1 MKKSF
6 FSLGA
11 AAVVLAFILSSVFSF
26 FLMEHP
32 DERDREFSLMLAGR
46 VNDVVTDEILR
57 PLLVSR
63 TMSNDNLLVDW
74 LQHEEEHSLGEN
86 VLTMQNYLSRLKEEF
101 GYTSAFLISQKT
113 HCYYTYRGFNKII
126 NPLDD
131 PHDKWYPTFLKKN
144 IAFELNAD
152 TDQVN
157 GNHWTI
163 FINCRIT
170 AADGTL
176 LGVCGVGV
184 VMDHLRQ
191 IMESYEKQYGVKI
204 NLVDSNGLVQ
214 MAVDYSDIQR
224 MYLNNIELDNADDN
238 YSVRQTMRKYRIS
251 KYLKEL
257 GWYLVVQSGG
267 RVSNSKLIPLIILNI
282 ISAIILTALL
292 YLVIYLKEKNG
303 STKNSDPNPLDEVT
317 GLPNRLYF
325 TEAYGENGIFNTTRY
340 KCFIVFDIDHF
351 SAEQKKRPTTPLIK
365 LTADIAK
372 QYFDMSGLLLRWKSD
387 TFVVLS
393 EKEIGSSM
401 DLCRDF
407 LKQVLEEL
415 GITISA
421 GLAPIVLTDSIK
433 KNYYAA
439 MQGCYAAKFAGGNK
453 AIIIHQGENL

>member
-1 MKKSF
+1 MKKSG

-11 AAVVLAFILSSVFSF
+11 ITVGLAFILSTVFSF

-32 DERDREFSLMLAGR
+32 DEKDREFSLMLAGR

-63 TMSNDNLLVDW
+63 TMSNDNLLADW
-74 LQHEEEHSLGEN
+74 LLHEEEHPLGEN
-86 VLTMQNYLSRLKEEF
+86 VLEMQNYLSRLKEEF
-101 GYTSAFLISQKT
+101 GYTSAFLISEKS

-126 NPLDD
+126 NPLND

-170 AADGTL
+170 APDGTL

-184 VMDHLRQ
+184 IMDHLRQ
-191 IMESYEKQYGVKI
+191 IMEEYEKQYGVKI

-224 MYLNNIELDNADDN
+224 IYLNNIELNKSDDN
-238 YSVRQTMRKYRIS
+238 YSVRQSMRKYRIS

-257 GWYLVVQSGG
+257 GWYLVVQTGG
-267 RVSNSKLIPLIILNI
+267 HASTSKFIPLFILNI
-282 ISAIILTALL
+282 ISAIILIVL
-292 YLVIYLKEKNG
+292 YYLIIYLKEKNG
-303 STKNSDPNPLDEVT
+303 SEKNSDPNPLDEVT
-317 GLPNRLYF
+317 DLPNRIYF

-340 KCFIVFDIDHF
+340 QCFIVFDLDHF
-351 SAEQKKRPTTPLIK
+351 SAEQKKRPDLPLIK

-372 QYFDMSGLLLRWKSD
+372 RHFDMSGLLLRWRSD

-393 EKEIGSSM
+393 EKEIGASM
-401 DLCRDF
+401 DLCRNF
-407 LKQVLEEL
+407 CSQVLEEL

-421 GLAPIVLTDSIK
+421 GLAQIVLTDSIK

-453 AIIIHQGENL
+453 AVIHQGESL

>member
-1 MKKSF
+1 MKKSI

-11 AAVVLAFILSSVFSF
+11 LAVLLAFILSTVFSS

-32 DERDREFSLMLAGR
+32 DDRDREFSLMLAGR

-63 TMSNDNLLVDW
+63 TMSNDNLLAEW
-74 LQHEEEHSLGEN
+74 LLHEEEHTLSEN
-86 VLTMQNYLSRLKEEF
+86 VLSMQTYLSRLKEEF
-101 GYTSAFLISQKT
+101 GYTTAFLISEKSRA
-113 HCYYTYRGFNKII
+113 YYTYRGFNKIL
-126 NPLDD
+126 NPLND
-131 PHDKWYPTFLKKN
+131 PHDKWYPTFIKQN

-170 AADGTL
+170 APDGRL

-191 IMESYEKQYGVKI
+191 IMEEYEKQYGVKI

-224 MYLNNIELDNADDN
+224 TYLNNIELDDAGDN

-267 RVSNSKLIPLIILNI
+267 RASHSKLIPLIILNS
-282 ISAIILTALL
+282 ISAVILALL
-292 YLVIYLKEKNG
+292 YFFGIYFKEKNCLEKK
-303 STKNSDPNPLDEVT
+303 SAPNPLDELT

-351 SAEQKKRPTTPLIK
+351 AAEQKKRPDTPLIK

-372 QYFDMSGLLLRWKSD
+372 QYFDLTGLLLRWRSD

-393 EKEIGSSM
+393 EQEIGSAM
-401 DLCRDF
+401 DLCRNF
-407 LKQVLEEL
+407 SKQVLEEL

-421 GLAPIVLTDSIK
+421 GLAQIVLTDSIK

-453 AIIIHQGENL
+453 AIIHQGESL

>member
-1 MKKSF
+1 MKKSA

-11 AAVVLAFILSSVFSF
+11 ITVGLAFILSTVFSF

-32 DERDREFSLMLAGR
+32 DEKDREFSLMLAGR

-63 TMSNDNLLVDW
+63 TMSNDNLLADW

-86 VLTMQNYLSRLKEEF
+86 AISMQNYLSRLKEEF
-101 GYTSAFLISQKT
+101 GYTSAFLISEKS

-126 NPLDD
+126 NPLND

-170 AADGTL
+170 APDGTL

-184 VMDHLRQ
+184 IMDHLRQ
-191 IMESYEKQYGVKI
+191 IMEEYEKQYGVKI

-224 MYLNNIELDNADDN
+224 IYLNNIELNKSDDN
-238 YSVRQTMRKYRIS
+238 YSVRQSMRKYRIS

-257 GWYLVVQSGG
+257 GWYLVVQTGG
-267 RVSNSKLIPLIILNI
+267 HASASKFIPFFILNI
-282 ISAIILTALL
+282 ISAIILIVL
-292 YLVIYLKEKNG
+292 YYLIIYLKEKNG
-303 STKNSDPNPLDEVT
+303 SEKNSDPNPLDEVT
-317 GLPNRLYF
+317 ELPNRIYF

-351 SAEQKKRPTTPLIK
+351 SAEQKKRPDLPLIK

-372 QYFDMSGLLLRWKSD
+372 RHFDMSGLLLRWRSD

-393 EKEIGSSM
+393 EKEIGASM
-401 DLCRDF
+401 DLCRNF
-407 LKQVLEEL
+407 CSQVLEEL

-421 GLAPIVLTDSIK
+421 GLAQIVLTDSIK

-453 AIIIHQGENL
+453 AVIHQGESL

>member
-1 MKKSF
+1 MKKSG

-11 AAVVLAFILSSVFSF
+11 ITVGLAFILSTVFSF

-32 DERDREFSLMLAGR
+32 DEKDREFSLMLAGR

-63 TMSNDNLLVDW
+63 TMSNDNLLADW
-74 LQHEEEHSLGEN
+74 LLHEEEHPLGEN
-86 VLTMQNYLSRLKEEF
+86 VLEMQNYLSRLKEEF
-101 GYTSAFLISQKT
+101 GYTSAFLISEKS

-126 NPLDD
+126 NPLND

-170 AADGTL
+170 APDGTL

-184 VMDHLRQ
+184 IMDHLRQ
-191 IMESYEKQYGVKI
+191 IMEEYEKQYGVKI

-224 MYLNNIELDNADDN
+224 IYLNNIELNKSDDN
-238 YSVRQTMRKYRIS
+238 YSVRQSMRKYRIS

-257 GWYLVVQSGG
+257 GWYLVVQTGG
-267 RVSNSKLIPLIILNI
+267 HASASKFIPLFILNI
-282 ISAIILTALL
+282 ISAIILIVL
-292 YLVIYLKEKNG
+292 YYLIIYLKEKNG
-303 STKNSDPNPLDEVT
+303 SEKNSDPNPLDEVT
-317 GLPNRLYF
+317 DLPNRIYF

-351 SAEQKKRPTTPLIK
+351 SAEQKKRPDLPLIK

-372 QYFDMSGLLLRWKSD
+372 RHFDMSGLLLRWRSD

-393 EKEIGSSM
+393 EKEIGASM
-401 DLCRDF
+401 DLCRNF
-407 LKQVLEEL
+407 CSQVLEEL

-421 GLAPIVLTDSIK
+421 GLAQIVLTDSIK

-453 AIIIHQGENL
+453 AVIHQGESL

>member
-11 AAVVLAFILSSVFSF
+11 VAVGLAFILSTVFSF

-32 DERDREFSLMLAGR
+32 DEKDREFSLMLAGR

-63 TMSNDNLLVDW
+63 TMSNDNLLVEW
-74 LQHEEEHSLGEN
+74 LQHEEEHPLGEN
-86 VLTMQNYLSRLKEEF
+86 VLAMQNYLSRLKEEF
-101 GYTSAFLISQKT
+101 GYTSAFLISEKS

-126 NPLDD
+126 NPLND
-131 PHDKWYPTFLKKN
+131 PHDKWYPTFIKKN

-170 AADGTL
+170 SPDGTL

-191 IMESYEKQYGVKI
+191 IMEEYEKQYGVKI

-224 MYLNNIELDNADDN
+224 MYLNNIELDEADDD
-238 YSVRQTMRKYRIS
+238 YSVRQSMRKYRIS

-257 GWYLVVQSGG
+257 GWYLVVQTGG
-267 RVSNSKLIPLIILNI
+267 HVSNSKFIPLIILNI
-282 ISAIILTALL
+282 ITAVILIVLF

-303 STKNSDPNPLDEVT
+303 AGKNSDPNPLDEVT

-351 SAEQKKRPTTPLIK
+351 AAEQKKRPGLPLIK

-372 QYFDMSGLLLRWKSD
+372 HYFDMNGLLLRWRSD

-393 EKEIGSSM
+393 EQEIGASM

-407 LKQVLEEL
+407 CRHVLEEL
-415 GITISA
+415 EITISA
-421 GLAPIVLTDSIK
+421 GVAPIVLTDSIK

-453 AIIIHQGENL
+453 AVLHQGETL

>member
-1 MKKSF
+1 MKKSA

-11 AAVVLAFILSSVFSF
+11 ITVGLAFILSTVFSF

-32 DERDREFSLMLAGR
+32 DEKDREFSLMLAGR

-63 TMSNDNLLVDW
+63 TMSNDNLLADW

-86 VLTMQNYLSRLKEEF
+86 AISMQNYLSRLKEEF
-101 GYTSAFLISQKT
+101 GYTSAFLISEKS

-126 NPLDD
+126 NPLND

-170 AADGTL
+170 APDGTL

-184 VMDHLRQ
+184 IMDHLRQ
-191 IMESYEKQYGVKI
+191 IMEEYEKQYGVKI

-224 MYLNNIELDNADDN
+224 IYLNNIELNKSDDN
-238 YSVRQTMRKYRIS
+238 YSVRQSMRKYRIS

-257 GWYLVVQSGG
+257 GWYLVVQTGG
-267 RVSNSKLIPLIILNI
+267 HASASKFIPLFILNI
-282 ISAIILTALL
+282 ISAIILIVL
-292 YLVIYLKEKNG
+292 YYLIIYLKEKNG
-303 STKNSDPNPLDEVT
+303 SEKNSAPNPLDEVT
-317 GLPNRLYF
+317 ELPNRIYF

-351 SAEQKKRPTTPLIK
+351 SAEQKKRPDLPLIK

-372 QYFDMSGLLLRWKSD
+372 RHFDMSGLLLRWRSD

-393 EKEIGSSM
+393 EKEIGASM
-401 DLCRDF
+401 DLSRNFCS
-407 LKQVLEEL
+407 QVLEEL

-421 GLAPIVLTDSIK
+421 GLAQIVLTDSIK

-453 AIIIHQGENL
+453 AVIYQGESL

>member
-1 MKKSF
+1 MKKSG

-11 AAVVLAFILSSVFSF
+11 ITVGLAFILSTVFSF

-32 DERDREFSLMLAGR
+32 DEKDREFSLMLAGR

-63 TMSNDNLLVDW
+63 TMSNDNLLADW
-74 LQHEEEHSLGEN
+74 LLHEEEHPLGEN
-86 VLTMQNYLSRLKEEF
+86 VLEMQNYLSRLKEEF
-101 GYTSAFLISQKT
+101 GYTSAFLISEKS

-126 NPLDD
+126 NPLND

-170 AADGTL
+170 APDGTL

-184 VMDHLRQ
+184 IMDHLRQ
-191 IMESYEKQYGVKI
+191 IMEEYEKQYGVKI

-224 MYLNNIELDNADDN
+224 IYLNNIELNKSDDN
-238 YSVRQTMRKYRIS
+238 YSVRQSMRKYRIS

-257 GWYLVVQSGG
+257 GWYLVVQTGG
-267 RVSNSKLIPLIILNI
+267 HASTSKFIPLFILNI
-282 ISAIILTALL
+282 ISAIILIVL
-292 YLVIYLKEKNG
+292 YYLIIYLKEKNG
-303 STKNSDPNPLDEVT
+303 SEKNSDPNPLDEVT
-317 GLPNRLYF
+317 DLPNRIYF

-351 SAEQKKRPTTPLIK
+351 SAEQKKRPDLPLIK

-372 QYFDMSGLLLRWKSD
+372 RHFDMSGLLLRWRSD

-393 EKEIGSSM
+393 EKEIGASM
-401 DLCRDF
+401 DLCRNF
-407 LKQVLEEL
+407 CSQVLEEL

-421 GLAPIVLTDSIK
+421 GLAQIVLTDSIK

-453 AIIIHQGENL
+453 AVIHLGESL

>member
-1 MKKSF
+1 MRKSYF
-6 FSLGA
+6 ALGA
-11 AAVVLAFILSSVFSF
+11 VTVGLAFVLSTVFSF

-63 TMSNDNLLVDW
+63 TMSNDNLLVEW
-74 LQHEEEHSLGEN
+74 LQHEEEHPLGEN
-86 VLTMQNYLSRLKEEF
+86 VLAMQTYLSRLKEEF
-101 GYTSAFLISQKT
+101 GYTTAFLVSEKSR
-113 HCYYTYRGFNKII
+113 CYYTYQGFNKII
-126 NPLDD
+126 NPLND
-131 PHDKWYPTFLKKN
+131 PHDKWYPTFIKQN
-144 IAFELNAD
+144 IPFELNAD

-170 AADGTL
+170 APDGTL

-184 VMDHLRQ
+184 VMDHLKQ
-191 IMESYEKQYGVKI
+191 IMESYENQYGVKI

-224 MYLNNIELDNADDN
+224 MYLNNIELDNENEN
-238 YSVRQTMRKYRIS
+238 YSVRQNMRKYRIS

-267 RVSNSKLIPLIILNI
+267 HRSHSKILPLIILNI
-282 ISAIILTALL
+282 FSAIILSTLF
-292 YLVIYLKEKNG
+292 YLVIYLMERNG
-303 STKNSDPNPLDEVT
+303 SEKHSDPNPLDEVT
-317 GLPNRLYF
+317 ELPNRIYF

-351 SAEQKKRPTTPLIK
+351 SAEQKARPGVPLIK

-372 QYFDMSGLLLRWKSD
+372 RYFDMSGLLLRWRSD

-393 EKEIGSSM
+393 EQELGKSM

-407 LKQVLEEL
+407 CKQVNEEL

-433 KNYYAA
+433 KNYYSA
-439 MQGCYAAKFAGGNK
+439 MQGCYAAKFAGGNR
-453 AIIIHQGENL
+453 AIIHQGENL

>member
-1 MKKSF
+1 MKKSA

-11 AAVVLAFILSSVFSF
+11 ITVGLAFILSTVFSF

-32 DERDREFSLMLAGR
+32 DEKDREFSLMLAGR

-63 TMSNDNLLVDW
+63 TMSNDNLLADW

-86 VLTMQNYLSRLKEEF
+86 AISMQNYLSRLKEEF
-101 GYTSAFLISQKT
+101 GYTSAFLISEKS

-126 NPLDD
+126 NPLND

-170 AADGTL
+170 APDGTL

-184 VMDHLRQ
+184 IMDHLRQ
-191 IMESYEKQYGVKI
+191 IMEEYEKQYGVKI

-224 MYLNNIELDNADDN
+224 IYLNNIELNKSDDN
-238 YSVRQTMRKYRIS
+238 YSVRQSMRKYRIS

-257 GWYLVVQSGG
+257 GWYLVVQTGG
-267 RVSNSKLIPLIILNI
+267 HASASKFIPFFILNI
-282 ISAIILTALL
+282 ISAIILIVL
-292 YLVIYLKEKNG
+292 YYLIIYLKEKNG
-303 STKNSDPNPLDEVT
+303 AEKNSDPNPLDEVT
-317 GLPNRLYF
+317 DLPNRIYF

-351 SAEQKKRPTTPLIK
+351 SAEQKKRPDLPLIK

-372 QYFDMSGLLLRWKSD
+372 RHFDMSGLLLRWRSD

-393 EKEIGSSM
+393 EKEIGASM
-401 DLCRDF
+401 DLCRNF
-407 LKQVLEEL
+407 CSQVLEEL

-421 GLAPIVLTDSIK
+421 GLAQIVLTDSIK

-453 AIIIHQGENL
+453 AVIHQGESL

>member
-1 MKKSF
+1 MKKSI

-11 AAVVLAFILSSVFSF
+11 LAVLLAFILSTVFSS

-32 DERDREFSLMLAGR
+32 DDRDREFSLMLAGR

-63 TMSNDNLLVDW
+63 TMSNDNLLAEW
-74 LQHEEEHSLGEN
+74 LLHEEEHTLSEN
-86 VLTMQNYLSRLKEEF
+86 VLSMQTYLSRLKEEF
-101 GYTSAFLISQKT
+101 GYTTAFLISEKS
-113 HCYYTYRGFNKII
+113 HCYYTYRGFNKIL
-126 NPLDD
+126 NPLND
-131 PHDKWYPTFLKKN
+131 PHDKWYPTFIKKN

-170 AADGTL
+170 APDGRL

-191 IMESYEKQYGVKI
+191 TMEEYEKQYGVKI

-224 MYLNNIELDNADDN
+224 TYLNNIELDDAGDN

-267 RVSNSKLIPLIILNI
+267 RASHSKLIPLIILNS
-282 ISAIILTALL
+282 ISAVILTLL
-292 YLVIYLKEKNG
+292 YFFGIYFKEKNCLE
-303 STKNSDPNPLDEVT
+303 KNQLLIPLM
-317 GLPNRLYF
+317 N
-325 TEAYGENGIFNTTRY
+325 
-340 KCFIVFDIDHF
+340 
-351 SAEQKKRPTTPLIK
+351 
-365 LTADIAK
+365 
-372 QYFDMSGLLLRWKSD
+372 
-387 TFVVLS
+387 
-393 EKEIGSSM
+393 
-401 DLCRDF
+401 
-407 LKQVLEEL
+407 
-415 GITISA
+415 
-421 GLAPIVLTDSIK
+421 
-433 KNYYAA
+433 
-439 MQGCYAAKFAGGNK
+439 
-453 AIIIHQGENL
+453 

>member
-1 MKKSF
+1 MKKSA

-11 AAVVLAFILSSVFSF
+11 ITVGLAFILSTVFSF

-32 DERDREFSLMLAGR
+32 DEKDREFSLMLAGR

-63 TMSNDNLLVDW
+63 TMSNDNLLADW

-86 VLTMQNYLSRLKEEF
+86 AISMQNYLSRLKEEF
-101 GYTSAFLISQKT
+101 GYTSAFLISEKS

-126 NPLDD
+126 NPLND

-170 AADGTL
+170 TPDGTL

-184 VMDHLRQ
+184 IMDHLRQ
-191 IMESYEKQYGVKI
+191 IMEEYEKQYGVKI

-224 MYLNNIELDNADDN
+224 IYLNNIELNKSDDN
-238 YSVRQTMRKYRIS
+238 YSVRQSMRKYRIS

-257 GWYLVVQSGG
+257 GWYLVVQTGG
-267 RVSNSKLIPLIILNI
+267 HASTSKFIPLFILNI
-282 ISAIILTALL
+282 ISAIILIVL
-292 YLVIYLKEKNG
+292 YYLIIYLKERNG
-303 STKNSDPNPLDEVT
+303 SEKNSDPNPLDEVT
-317 GLPNRLYF
+317 DLPNRIYF

-351 SAEQKKRPTTPLIK
+351 SAEQKKRPDLPLIK

-372 QYFDMSGLLLRWKSD
+372 RHFDMSGLLLRWRSD

-393 EKEIGSSM
+393 EKEIGASM
-401 DLCRDF
+401 DLCRNF
-407 LKQVLEEL
+407 CSQVLEEL

-421 GLAPIVLTDSIK
+421 GLAQIVLTDSIK

-453 AIIIHQGENL
+453 AVIHQGESL